1 MGSVERIFAPL
12 SPYPVTP
19 SLPHSLCANV
29 GETLDPR
36 EIREGGEVR

>member
-1 MGSVERIFAPL
+1 MGFWEMTIVVLRSVRVA
-12 SPYPVTP
+12 
-19 SLPHSLCANV
+19 LCANV